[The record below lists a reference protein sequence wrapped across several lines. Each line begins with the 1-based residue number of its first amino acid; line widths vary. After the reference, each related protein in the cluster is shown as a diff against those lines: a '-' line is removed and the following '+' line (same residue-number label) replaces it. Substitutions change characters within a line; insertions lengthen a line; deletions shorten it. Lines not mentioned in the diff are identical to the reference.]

1 MSLDWT
7 SVAVSATTATATLGG
22 AALTQFFGI
31 RSKRVDA
38 RLQSAVRAE
47 ERAETARK
55 EELSE
60 KRSCH
65 AALNTSVHYF
75 RAVARRYL
83 ARKGTPDADV
93 TKLEAAWEALRENY
107 AHAQMVLSDR
117 ALDVASEVTRYVE
130 VGHRD
135 VLDVDPADAD
145 RVARIEGFLADDMGA
160 AVRLLR
166 RALREDL
173 GIAPPAEVDIDARLV
188 DLRAAR
194 RSYQGSPAPRRPA
207 RPDHW

>member
-1 MSLDWT
+1 M
-7 SVAVSATTATATLGG
+7 SATTATATLGG

-47 ERAETARK
+47 EMAETARK

-60 KRSCH
+60 KRSCY
-65 AALNTSVHYF
+65 AGLNTSVHYF

-83 ARKGTPDADV
+83 AMKGTPDGDV
-93 TKLEAAWEALRENY
+93 AKLEAAWEALRENY

-117 ALDVASEVTRYVE
+117 ALDVASEVTRYAE
-130 VGHRD
+130 VGHRE
-135 VLDVDPADAD
+135 VLDVDPADVD
-145 RVARIEGFLADDMGA
+145 RVARIERFLADDMGA

-166 RALREDL
+166 RALREDV
-173 GIAPPAEVDIDARLV
+173 GIAPPADVDIDARLI
-188 DLRAAR
+188 DLRAER
-194 RSYQGSPAPRRPA
+194 LRYRGPGVQGRPA
-207 RPDHW
+207 RSEQW